1 MNSISDK
8 NKINNANKTIIVHLK
23 NSFGVLEN
31 ILNVFSERL
40 IPLVSVNS
48 ILLENEDV
56 YKIVII
62 AKLKDRELIKIIQ
75 FIKKKVFVIKVES
88 YNENEI
94 IYYELGFFKISYD
107 YYLNNEITEH
117 IINKH
122 NASIFEINKEFIF
135 LEKKG
140 STENILIFLEEIKP
154 HGLVKFNRSGKILI
168 NKY

>member
-75 FIKKKVFVIKVES
+75 FIKKK
-88 YNENEI
+88 
-94 IYYELGFFKISYD
+94 
-107 YYLNNEITEH
+107 
-117 IINKH
+117 
-122 NASIFEINKEFIF
+122 SIRN
-135 LEKKG
+135 
-140 STENILIFLEEIKP
+140 
-154 HGLVKFNRSGKILI
+154 
-168 NKY
+168 

>member
-1 MNSISDK
+1 M
-8 NKINNANKTIIVHLK
+8 
-23 NSFGVLEN
+23 EN